1 MMDVGGIMELTNCP
15 NCGEVFAKNVV
26 DVCPK
31 CYRMEEEAFQ
41 KVYKF
46 LQKQKNRSAA
56 LPEIAKETE
65 VRSEEHTSELQSRFD
80 LVCRLRLEKK
90 KNEHNHRLDKRGN
103 HVALV
108 DWYPEDRD
116 PDDSGAAVVDTSM
129 VEERRECGCDGE
141 DVGRALYRR

>member
-31 CYRMEEEAFQ
+31 CYRVEEEAFQ

-56 LPEIAKETE
+56 LPEIANETE
-65 VRSEEHTSELQSRFD
+65 VEEELIIKFLKQNRLRASEFPQLMYSCESCGKLISEQRYCKECTSAITSEWG
-80 LVCRLRLEKK
+80 EAKK
-90 KNEHNHRLDKRGN
+90 KVENHPEEKERQSVYYFIDPKRK
-103 HVALV
+103 
-108 DWYPEDRD
+108 
-116 PDDSGAAVVDTSM
+116 
-129 VEERRECGCDGE
+129 
-141 DVGRALYRR
+141 

>member
-31 CYRMEEEAFQ
+31 CYRVEEEAFQ

-56 LPEIAKETE
+56 LPEIANETE
-65 VRSEEHTSELQSRFD
+65 VEEELIIKFLKQNRLRASEFPQLMYPCESCGKLISEQRYCKECTSAITSEWG
-80 LVCRLRLEKK
+80 EAKK
-90 KNEHNHRLDKRGN
+90 KVENPPEEKERQSVYYFIDPKRK
-103 HVALV
+103 
-108 DWYPEDRD
+108 
-116 PDDSGAAVVDTSM
+116 
-129 VEERRECGCDGE
+129 
-141 DVGRALYRR
+141 